1 MGSRAGA
8 ARAGAAAALTMSR
21 GAKPRG
27 DRMAKARVAS
37 IETRTA
43 RADARMVGSE
53 ARGTQRDACTSRLWT
68 SELPPARP
76 KNARD
81 GVLFP
86 RRSTIREVA
95 KPKFQVPGCK
105 LSTM

>member
-53 ARGTQRDACTSRLWT
+53 ARGTQSAG
-68 SELPPARP
+68 PARGISG
-76 KNARD
+76 AC
-81 GVLFP
+81 
-86 RRSTIREVA
+86 VA
-95 KPKFQVPGCK
+95 SGAGRGAK
-105 LSTM
+105 LPT